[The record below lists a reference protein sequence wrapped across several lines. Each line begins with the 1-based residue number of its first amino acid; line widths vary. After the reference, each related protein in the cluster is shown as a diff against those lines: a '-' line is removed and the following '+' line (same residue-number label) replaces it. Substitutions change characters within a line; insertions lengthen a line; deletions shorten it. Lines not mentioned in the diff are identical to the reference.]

1 MPIID
6 LPSLPSP
13 QPLVRAL
20 CFLSTG
26 SSIPPSQMEG
36 SRPPCSA
43 LAGLVT
49 LCVFWAHLRSFLWP
63 SLRCTPAQRWS
74 PFRCWWTRPS
84 PAFTRGEESCLNT
97 PGHKILQAKLQ
108 QYMNRELPDVQAGF
122 SKGRGTRD
130 QIANIRWIMEK
141 AREKTHETPPSS

>member
-84 PAFTRGEESCLNT
+84 PAFTRGEECCLNT
-97 PGHKILQAKLQ
+97 PGHTSGRTCFIFLGHRTR
-108 QYMNRELPDVQAGF
+108 RELLGYVGTLCLPFGGSARLF
-122 SKGRGTRD
+122 SPAAAALCLPTGPE
-130 QIANIRWIMEK
+130 N
-141 AREKTHETPPSS
+141 